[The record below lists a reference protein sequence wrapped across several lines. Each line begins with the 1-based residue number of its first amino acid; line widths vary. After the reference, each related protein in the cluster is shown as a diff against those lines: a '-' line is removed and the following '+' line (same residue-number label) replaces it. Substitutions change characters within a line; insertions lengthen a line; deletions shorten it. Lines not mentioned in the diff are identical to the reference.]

1 MGPRRL
7 GEVVRT
13 KYGKSDGNQAGIVE
27 ALRGIPDCSVQVLS
41 AVGDGCP
48 DVLIGYRGF
57 NFLFEI
63 KDPDQPK
70 HRHELTED
78 QQRFHAAWKGQV
90 QKVFSLKEIITTL
103 TGWNP

>member
-1 MGPRRL
+1 
-7 GEVVRT
+7 VVRRAARV
-13 KYGKSDGNQAGIVE
+13 DGNQAEIVE
-27 ALRGIPDCSVQVLS
+27 ALRGIPDCSVLVLS
-41 AVGDGCP
+41 DVGEGCP
-48 DVLIGYRGF
+48 DISVGYRGF
-57 NFLFEI
+57 NFYFEI
-63 KDPDQPK
+63 KDPKQPK